1 MTDTFPENWST
12 ALVLVAHPD
21 DPEYGMAAAVARW
34 VSQGKRVVYAL
45 ATSGE
50 EGIQGMSP
58 EECGPLREGEQIAS
72 AAVVGVDEVE
82 FWGFPDSKIVNTP
95 ELRAKITETVGRIEP
110 DVVVSLY
117 GGPEWAPGFPNQS
130 DHMQFAD
137 AVLEAFDAVPTGPRA
152 LFCNGPNITH
162 AVDVEGFTD
171 TAIRALECH
180 RVYLE
185 VLDPDTPV
193 IDQARA
199 QVERGTGPID
209 GFDAAN
215 ASGFELLRGAL

>member
-1 MTDTFPENWST
+1 MTATFSENWST

-34 VSQGKRVVYAL
+34 TSQGKRIVYAL

-50 EGIQGMSP
+50 EGIAGMP
-58 EECGPLREGEQIAS
+58 AEECGPLREREQIAS

-82 FWGFPDSKIVNTP
+82 FWGFPDSEIFNTP
-95 ELRAKITETVGRIEP
+95 ELRTKVAETVNRVRP
-110 DVVVSLY
+110 DVVLSLY
-117 GGPEWAPGFPNQS
+117 GGPEWAPGFPNQR
-130 DHMQFAD
+130 DHMQFAA
-137 AVLEAFDAVPTGPRA
+137 AVVEAFDSLADPPRA
-152 LFCNGPNITH
+152 LLCNGPNATH

-193 IDQARA
+193 IDQATA
-199 QVERGTGPID
+199 QIERSTGPID
-209 GFDAAN
+209 GFDAART
-215 ASGFELLRGAL
+215 SGFELLRGTV